1 MKKADYVDRAHR
13 YASGVLSGEIPSCQL
28 VQLMCMR
35 WDKDLKRDDIYLDRN
50 AANKVCRF
58 MELLKH
64 FKGLLAG
71 KLLKLEPWQIFA
83 FVNIF
88 GWKLTSTKRRRFRYA
103 DILVPRK
110 NGKTMMAS
118 GVALYMLFMDD
129 EPGAEVYAAA
139 VDREQA
145 KLCFDGSKELLKGS
159 IVEDVARVRLG
170 EIRNPSNAGVY
181 KPLTRETKN
190 KDGLNPHAAICD
202 ERHAWQ
208 TNEIYDLIKTGM
220 GARSQPLI
228 FSISTAGMDT
238 SLPYYQDVQVL
249 KDVLLG
255 LKEKDNHFIMLYI
268 PDEGDRYDDPL
279 TWAKVNPNLGV
290 SVSREY
296 MEAECAEAKMKGGS
310 TLAAFCVKNLNMWVD
325 APTVWIPDDDVGAN
339 NRNFDLSQ
347 LEGADC
353 YVGIDYASKTDI
365 LAVAYWFPQFKVAKF
380 SFVVPEAKV
389 KSTEDRVDYRKWLQ
403 QGWLIQSPGNVTD
416 EDWFM
421 EYLLGELGKYNVKC
435 IAYDPWG
442 MWNVVGRFGRY
453 EGALMSYQQ
462 SIRYMSVP
470 TKWLESAV
478 LKHELNFLDNP
489 VIRWMFQNVVT
500 YIDPNANIKLDKARS
515 RNKIDGVVALADA
528 IGGWLTKTSGK
539 SEEIYKTHS
548 LRVVKSFN

>member
-1 MKKADYVDRAHR
+1 MKKADYVDRARR
-13 YASGVLSGEIPSCQL
+13 YAAGVLSGEIPSCQL
-28 VQLMCMR
+28 IVLMCLR
-35 WDKDLKRDDIYLDRN
+35 WEKDLQRDDIYLDRN

-71 KLLKLEPWQIFA
+71 RMLRLEPWQIFA

-88 GWKLTSTKRRRFRYA
+88 GWKFVATKRRRFRYA

-268 PDEGDRYDDPL
+268 PDEGDRYDDPV

-290 SVSREY
+290 SVSLEY

-325 APTVWIPDDDVGAN
+325 APTVWIPDDDIGAN

-365 LAVAYWFPQFKVAKF
+365 LAVAYWFPQFKVARF
-380 SFVVPEAKV
+380 SFVVPEAKI
-389 KSTEDRVDYRKWLQ
+389 KSTEDRVDYRKWMQ
-403 QGWLIQSPGNVTD
+403 QGWLVQSPGNVTD

-421 EYLLGELGKYNVKC
+421 DYLLRELNRYNVKC

-453 EGALMSYQQ
+453 ESTLMSYQQ

-515 RNKIDGVVALADA
+515 RNKIDGVVALVDA

-539 SEEIYKTHS
+539 SDEIYKTHT